1 MKVLAVDDN
10 VTHSYALR
18 KILEHS
24 GFEVLI
30 AHSGAESLAL
40 ARNECPDVVLLDINL
55 PDMTGYDVCSRLK
68 TEKSTSQIPVVFHSA
83 TEATGPARNQAESVG
98 ASAFLTYPID
108 PYQLT
113 LVLQGVKARA
123 SGKEPAS

>member
-30 AHSGAESLAL
+30 AHSGAESLDL

-68 TEKSTSQIPVVFHSA
+68 TEKATSQIPVVLHSA